1 MLAATVPDSEPAFAE
16 LCPEYGI
23 GSARLSFA
31 APRGGSALPPH
42 EARPSL
48 GEYKLG
54 RCDATV
60 QQKFGP
66 GYRFLDHNSTD
77 FADHDQ
83 NPGTGSSNPGPSSG
97 ESGELPYWAAGSG
110 FLSSSGASRDRRAL
124 SAFWTGDQ

>member
-77 FADHDQ
+77 FADRDQ
-83 NPGTGSSNPGPSSG
+83 NSGTNPLRLYRLKQTIGGGGGG
-97 ESGELPYWAAGSG
+97 EGNPRGDG
-110 FLSSSGASRDRRAL
+110 TDVGAEPPL
-124 SAFWTGDQ
+124 LFT